1 MPMPPIDEHD
11 LDLLPEE
18 EPAQAGI
25 LSKTLRNL
33 GIVAV
38 VCITLSV
45 VVGGLSEDV
54 QKAATKANEAIA
66 VNDQNAAGG
75 DIDSASASELLIR
88 ANGAGHFLIDAD
100 VERAKIRFLVDTG
113 ATMVVLSPE
122 DARRAGLSEDRLNFS
137 REVSTANGNVRVAP
151 VTLRKFKVGQIVL
164 RDVEAVVNSAPMRV
178 SLLGMSFLR
187 RLDGWQV
194 KGDKLYL
201 AW

>member
-1 MPMPPIDEHD
+1 MPHIDEHD

-38 VCITLSV
+38 VCVTLSV

-151 VTLRKFKVGQIVL
+151 VTLKKFKVGQIVL

>member
-1 MPMPPIDEHD
+1 MPHIDEHD

>member
-1 MPMPPIDEHD
+1 MPPIDEHD

-18 EPAQAGI
+18 EPVQAGI

-33 GIVAV
+33 GVVAV

-45 VVGGLSEDV
+45 VVGGLSEDM
-54 QKAATKANEAIA
+54 QEAATKANEAIA

>member
-1 MPMPPIDEHD
+1 MPPIDEHD

-66 VNDQNAAGG
+66 VIDQNAAGG

>member
-1 MPMPPIDEHD
+1 MPPIDEHD

-25 LSKTLRNL
+25 LAKTLRNL
-33 GIVAV
+33 GVVAV
-38 VCITLSV
+38 VCVTVSM
-45 VVGGLSEDV
+45 VVGGLSEDM
-54 QKAATKANEAIA
+54 QEAATKANEAIA
-66 VNDQNAAGG
+66 VNDRNAAGG
-75 DIDSASASELLIR
+75 DVDSAAASELLIR

-100 VERAKIRFLVDTG
+100 VGRAKIRFLVDTG

>member
-1 MPMPPIDEHD
+1 MPHIDEHD

-38 VCITLSV
+38 VCVTLSV

>member
-1 MPMPPIDEHD
+1 MPHIDEHD

-45 VVGGLSEDV
+45 VVGGLSDDV

-66 VNDQNAAGG
+66 VNDRNAAGG

>member
-1 MPMPPIDEHD
+1 MPPIDEHD

-38 VCITLSV
+38 VCVTLSV

>member
-1 MPMPPIDEHD
+1 M
-11 LDLLPEE
+11 
-18 EPAQAGI
+18 
-25 LSKTLRNL
+25 
-33 GIVAV
+33 
-38 VCITLSV
+38 
-45 VVGGLSEDV
+45 
-54 QKAATKANEAIA
+54 
-66 VNDQNAAGG
+66 
-75 DIDSASASELLIR
+75 IR

>member
-1 MPMPPIDEHD
+1 MPPIDEHD

>member
-1 MPMPPIDEHD
+1 MPPIDEHD

-38 VCITLSV
+38 VCVTLSV

-66 VNDQNAAGG
+66 VNNGTAAGG
-75 DIDSASASELLIR
+75 NVDADAASELLIR

>member
-1 MPMPPIDEHD
+1 MPPIDEHD

-18 EPAQAGI
+18 EPVQAGI

-33 GIVAV
+33 GVVAV

-45 VVGGLSEDV
+45 VVGGLSEDM
-54 QKAATKANEAIA
+54 QEAATKANEAIA

-122 DARRAGLSEDRLNFS
+122 DARRAGLSEDRLKFS

>member
-1 MPMPPIDEHD
+1 MPHIDEHD

-38 VCITLSV
+38 VCVTLSV

-66 VNDQNAAGG
+66 VNDRNAAGG

>member
-18 EPAQAGI
+18 EPVQAGI

-33 GIVAV
+33 GVVAV

-45 VVGGLSEDV
+45 VVGGLSEDM
-54 QKAATKANEAIA
+54 QEAATKANEAIA

>member
-18 EPAQAGI
+18 EPVQAGI

-33 GIVAV
+33 GVVAV

-45 VVGGLSEDV
+45 VVGGLSEDM
-54 QKAATKANEAIA
+54 QEAATKANEAIA

-100 VERAKIRFLVDTG
+100 VERAKIPFLVDTG

>member
-1 MPMPPIDEHD
+1 MPNIDEHD

-45 VVGGLSEDV
+45 VVGGLSEDM
-54 QKAATKANEAIA
+54 QKAATKANQAIA

-122 DARRAGLSEDRLNFS
+122 DARRAGLSEDRLKFS

>member
-1 MPMPPIDEHD
+1 
-11 LDLLPEE
+11 
-18 EPAQAGI
+18 
-25 LSKTLRNL
+25 
-33 GIVAV
+33 
-38 VCITLSV
+38 
-45 VVGGLSEDV
+45 
-54 QKAATKANEAIA
+54 
-66 VNDQNAAGG
+66 
-75 DIDSASASELLIR
+75 
-88 ANGAGHFLIDAD
+88 
-100 VERAKIRFLVDTG
+100 
-113 ATMVVLSPE
+113 MVVLSPE